1 MDENDFTTDETANT
15 PANDKIKFGDIV
27 EYVDGKGHIKLA
39 IVTATKKTVAEGSS
53 VSPLSKGFVGITVFS
68 LSGSSYARYGVPS
81 EKAALKDGGY
91 GEKGELRRYV
101 RPISA

>member
-1 MDENDFTTDETANT
+1 MGENTETTTDETT
-15 PANDKIKFGDIV
+15 VDSKIKFGDTV
-27 EYVDGKGHIKLA
+27 EYVDGKGHVKLA

-53 VSPLSKGFVGITVFS
+53 VEPLSKGFVGITVFS
-68 LSGSSYARYGVPS
+68 LSGSSYARYGVPT

-91 GEKGELRRYV
+91 TKDGELRRFV